1 MTCLL
6 VFRMGQDWKKVYD
19 TGAAAA
25 KSIFMLCGRSFWNSF
40 LNPRPG
46 SFMLS
51 SFLLPSNISA
61 DLQNSAAWPASS
73 SKQWQPKGRWF
84 SNASAFATQLRCSN
98 RLQASK
104 LLGHAFQ
111 AWKRFMALAKLFL
124 WEGHLSSHLNHRLQL
139 MFLCPEVPPAPRIAF
154 CSCCT
159 GLTYKYW
166 PEILC
171 QGFLFG
177 GWA

>member
-1 MTCLL
+1 
-6 VFRMGQDWKKVYD
+6 
-19 TGAAAA
+19 
-25 KSIFMLCGRSFWNSF
+25 MLCGRSFWNSF

-46 SFMLS
+46 SFVLS

-84 SNASAFATQLRCSN
+84 PNASAFATQLRCSN

-124 WEGHLSSHLNHRLQL
+124 WEGHLSSHLNQTPTDVSL
-139 MFLCPEVPPAPRIAF
+139 PRGPTSTKVEIA
-154 CSCCT
+154 C
-159 GLTYKYW
+159 
-166 PEILC
+166 
-171 QGFLFG
+171 FLFVLHKANIQILTRNSLPG
-177 GWA
+177 IFIWGVNVIKVQNNSARCLDVALRKNLQYRE